1 MKRILTTTAL
11 AVVLATPLTA
21 ATDGDNAWKDTFR
34 QSANEHDIHASNFI
48 GSRVYVSEAEVT
60 DDMLDEASDEWD
72 DVGEINDVLM
82 ERKGDVTAILVD
94 IGGFLGIGEKTVAVQ
109 MDRLQLVSDG
119 NAPDEYFVVFNSS
132 QEALEN
138 VPAFESDHDS
148 AMMTGTDSDMTEEER
163 EMTDEEHG
171 MADGDDA
178 RMGYPAAPDVTLEG
192 YETVVVN
199 DLNVEELTGAPVYDA
214 RNEWIGEVSDLV
226 IDTDGRATDAVIDV
240 GGFLGIGEKP
250 VKVGFESLT
259 LKRADGTDDIRA
271 YIDVTEEQLEGMPD
285 YEG

>member
-11 AVVLATPLTA
+11 AVVLATPLA
-21 ATDGDNAWKDTFR
+21 AQTDGDNAWKDTFR
-34 QSANEHDIHASNFI
+34 QTAGENDIHASNFI
-48 GSRVYVSEAEVT
+48 GSRVYVSEAEVN

-82 ERKGDVTAILVD
+82 DRNGDVTAILVD

-119 NAPDEYFVVFNSS
+119 DAPDEYFVVFNSS

-138 VPAFESDHDS
+138 VPAFEDDRDS
-148 AMMTGTDSDMTEEER
+148 AMMTGTDSNMTDEER
-163 EMTDEEHG
+163 EM
-171 MADGDDA
+171 ADRDDA
-178 RMGYPAAPDVTLEG
+178 HIGYPAAPEVKLEG
-192 YETVVVN
+192 YDTVVVT
-199 DLNVEELTGAPVYDA
+199 DLKVEELTGAPVYDA
-214 RNEWIGEVSDLV
+214 RNEWIGEVSDLI
-226 IDTDGRATDAVIDV
+226 IDTDGQATDAIIDV

-250 VKVGFESLT
+250 VQVSFESLT
-259 LKRADGTDDIRA
+259 LKRADGTDDIRI
-271 YIDVTEEQLEGMPD
+271 YIDATEDQLESMPD